1 MSSLP
6 PDKEISFVF
15 DRDIGFKQVLVPRN
29 ESSNGCIVTVNGTL
43 SASAV
48 FGASGSGGG
57 GVGPQGPAGPTGSV
71 GPAGPT
77 GSQGPQG
84 VTGSAG
90 SAPSLASYNGYT
102 LANHFSGSA
111 GTLRG
116 NAAGFTVAALIR
128 PDGFPTD
135 TETFFGNYNRF
146 QAQGGWWMGID
157 TDRWKLGI
165 GQQSDSTVIENFS
178 TGLQDLTNYYGRFL
192 RRLFL
197 LHFVYDGTTV
207 TLYING
213 QSVRTLTPSGGYQVA
228 DAALIPRIGRNTNA
242 GASAPATTTGFI
254 GGGYVESIFTATD
267 VLNHYFACLEAES
280 FQNASFTNW
289 WTVDTAETNLIDQ
302 GASLDF
308 ALNGTL
314 TAVDVTAR
322 W

>member
-57 GVGPQGPAGPTGSV
+57 GVGPQGPSGAV

-84 VTGSAG
+84 VTGST
-90 SAPSLASYNGYT
+90 PSVASYSGYT
-102 LANHFSGSA
+102 STNYFSGSA
-111 GTLRG
+111 NTLRG
-116 NAAGFTVAALIR
+116 NAAGFTACVMVR
-128 PDGFPTD
+128 PEGFPAG
-135 TETFFGNYNRF
+135 TEVAFGNFSVYQN
-146 QAQGGWWMGID
+146 QGGWFLGID
-157 TDRWKLGI
+157 SERWKFGV
-165 GQQSDSTVIENFS
+165 GQQSNSAVIDNFGS
-178 TGLQDLTNYYGRFL
+178 GLQSLTQYQGRFL

-197 LHFVYDGTTV
+197 LHLVYDGTDAD
-207 TLYING
+207 LYVNG
-213 QSVRTLTPSGGYQVA
+213 HYVQTITPTSGYQVA
-228 DAALIPRIGRNTNA
+228 DAAFIPRIGRNTNN
-242 GASAPATTTGFI
+242 GEPLPATTLGVV
-254 GGGYVESIFTATD
+254 GAGYVESVFTATN
-267 VLNHYFACLEAES
+267 VVNHYVACLEAES
-280 FQNASFTNW
+280 FQDASFTNW
-289 WTVDTAETNLIDQ
+289 WAVDTAQTNLIDQ